1 MKKTIITI
9 LKPFADWCFE
19 LVNTIP
25 PAVALIIYVAV
36 LMVVALWVLTL
47 KVEKPGTD
55 QKRFL
60 PLFLHDLR
68 LWAILILII
77 QAVIYIVFR

>member
-1 MKKTIITI
+1 MKTTIITI
-9 LKPFADWCFE
+9 FKPFADLCFE

-25 PAVALIIYVAV
+25 PAVAFIIYVAV
-36 LMVVALWVLTL
+36 LMVIALWVLTL

-55 QKRFL
+55 QKFIL
-60 PLFLHDLR
+60 PLLMHDLR